1 MFDWGF
7 AQQAADGS
15 FKGAGGFHS
24 ASFFVAA
31 VARTLL
37 ILQQSPQSRQYA
49 DKIAFYTPLLHRA
62 ARWMISPQVW
72 RRGTTSNEPYTHR
85 FYLVATA
92 LGLTGKLT
100 GDREL
105 INYSRQLIQQ
115 ALSLQELDGVNP
127 EKDGYDSSY
136 QVAGVVYAQR
146 WLIYFPNDP
155 LAPRVTA
162 MINKALT
169 WAQTRILPTG
179 EINSEGNTRTGGQ
192 ETRRTGE
199 VKLVDPRIVYRGF
212 AYWASVTGDSR
223 WNAIARRIAQ
233 FYYN

>member
-1 MFDWGF
+1 M
-7 AQQAADGS
+7 
-15 FKGAGGFHS
+15 
-24 ASFFVAA
+24 
-31 VARTLL
+31 
-37 ILQQSPQSRQYA
+37 
-49 DKIAFYTPLLHRA
+49 
-62 ARWMISPQVW
+62 
-72 RRGTTSNEPYTHR
+72 
-85 FYLVATA
+85 
-92 LGLTGKLT
+92 TGKLT

-199 VKLVDPRIVYRGF
+199 VKQVDPRIVYRGF
-212 AYWASVTGDSR
+212 AYWASATGDCR

-233 FYYN
+233 FY